1 MPQQHLDRLTAI
13 DASFLHQEGP
23 ASHMHVGGLTLF
35 EGPPPPYTE
44 ILDTMRGRLHLV
56 PRYRQK
62 LSVPPAGTG
71 RPLWVDDPSF
81 SIEYHV
87 RHTALPKPG
96 SEDQLLRLTARIF
109 SQQLDRSKPLWEIWM
124 VEGLKDGGFAL
135 VTKAHHALIDGI
147 AGVDIAQVVLDL
159 GPVPTEVPHPD
170 KAWEPAHEPSPADVL
185 VAGAKDLVRTGART
199 AAAGAVLATR
209 PGQALRSARTA
220 VEGLGE
226 IAWAGMNPAPPTP
239 LNVEIGPHRRFEIV
253 RNELADF
260 KAVKNAFGGTVNDV
274 VLAVVSGALRRWLQS
289 RGVRTEGL
297 ELRALVPVS
306 VRTERDR
313 GSLGNQLAAM
323 RGPLPVYIED
333 PIARLRTVSAAMD
346 GLKESKQ
353 AVGAEVLTSVQ
364 NFAPPTILAQ
374 ASRLNFS
381 TRLFNLIVTNVP
393 GPQFPLYVR
402 GRELLDIFPVAF
414 LPKNHALAVAI
425 MSYNGKMNFGLL
437 GDYDA
442 LPDIGLIAEGIA
454 ESLAEL
460 LTLAREQSA
469 DRDGQDRAPA
479 GV

>member
-1 MPQQHLDRLTAI
+1 MAQEHLDRLTAI

-23 ASHMHVGGLTLF
+23 TSHMHVGGLTLF
-35 EGPPPPYTE
+35 EGPAPPYTE
-44 ILDTMRGRLHLV
+44 LVDALRARLHLV

-71 RPLWVDDPSF
+71 RPLWVDDPNF

-96 SEDQLLRLTARIF
+96 DEPQLLRLAGRIF
-109 SQQLDRSKPLWEIWM
+109 SQQLDRSKPLWESWM
-124 VEGLKDGGFAL
+124 VEGLEDGRFAL
-135 VTKAHHALIDGI
+135 ISKTHHSMIDGI
-147 AGVDIAQVVLDL
+147 AGVDMAQVVFDI
-159 GPVPTEVPHPD
+159 GPVPAEVPHPD
-170 KAWEPAHEPSPADVL
+170 EPWQPEPEPSAAGVL
-185 VAGAKDLVRTGART
+185 AHGTVGMVKTGVRT
-199 AAAGAVLATR
+199 AASAASLALR
-209 PGQALRSARTA
+209 PLEAARSARVA

-226 IAWAGMNPAPPTP
+226 IVWAGMNPAPPTP
-239 LNVEIGPHRRFEIV
+239 LNVEIGPHRRFAVV
-253 RNELADF
+253 RTQLADF

-274 VLAVVSGALRRWLQS
+274 VLTVVSGALRGWLQS

-306 VRTERDR
+306 IRTDDQR
-313 GSLGNQLAAM
+313 GTTGNRIAVM

-333 PIARLRTVSAAMD
+333 PVARLQTVKTAMD

-353 AVGAEVLTSVQ
+353 AVGAEVLTSAQ

-402 GRELLDIFPVAF
+402 GREMLDFFPVAF
-414 LPKNHALAVAI
+414 LPKNHALAIAI
-425 MSYNGKMNFGLL
+425 MSYNGRMNFGLL

-442 LPDIGLIAEGIA
+442 LPDIGVIAEGIE

-460 LTLAREQSA
+460 LGLARAAMELA
-469 DRDGQDRAPA
+469 T
-479 GV
+479 V